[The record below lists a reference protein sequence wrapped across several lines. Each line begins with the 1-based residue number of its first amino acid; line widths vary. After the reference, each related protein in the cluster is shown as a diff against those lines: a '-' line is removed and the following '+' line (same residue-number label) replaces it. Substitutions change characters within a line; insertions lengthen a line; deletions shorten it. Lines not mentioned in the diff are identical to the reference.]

1 MFNRLSKAYYYVR
14 VTAVLRCK
22 PAIYIDTFRE
32 AVMLL
37 SINHTCDDV
46 DPREATIEVIRVCKE
61 QLGAE
66 KAQAGLLFTSYI
78 GTDYHRM
85 LRLINDA
92 FDDIKLIGCTTDSEM
107 SSAMGFS
114 EDSVSLTLFSS
125 DEIEFATAVA
135 TNIQDNSEA
144 SFKDAFSACS
154 AQLEQKPVC
163 GLVFP
168 DGLTSIG
175 IPLDKIIRTSFGE
188 LFPFL
193 GGTAGDHYELKQT
206 YQFFGTE
213 VYSDAAPILLF
224 AGPLE
229 LSYRIVSGWSPIGN
243 YATVDKF
250 EGNRVYKIGGVT
262 AQQFY
267 ERYFGPYQQAF
278 TDFPLALYREE
289 EEDFVLRTPL
299 GVDEKDGSMVFIGNF
314 FRDSKVRLT
323 TILREDAI
331 EAADRANRELLE
343 EIDGRAD
350 VVLSF
355 SCAVRRHFLGSR
367 SFEES
372 KRLRDNL
379 EVPFSGFYSY
389 GEIGPFGM
397 GKPTRFHTNTY
408 LALAMRTP
416 HS

>member
-1 MFNRLSKAYYYVR
+1 MF
-14 VTAVLRCK
+14 
-22 PAIYIDTFRE
+22 
-32 AVMLL
+32 L
-37 SINHTCDDV
+37 SINHTSDDV
-46 DPREATIEVIRVCKE
+46 DPLDATTEVIRVCKGKLDG
-61 QLGAE
+61 QQ
-66 KAQAGLLFTSYI
+66 AQAGLLFTSYM
-78 GTDYHRM
+78 GADYHRM
-85 LRLINDA
+85 LSLIDDA
-92 FDDIKLIGCTTDSEM
+92 FDGLKLIGCTTDSEI

-114 EDSVSLTLFSS
+114 EDSVSLTLFAS

-135 TNIQDNSEA
+135 TNIKDHSEA
-144 SFKDAFSACS
+144 SFKEAFSHCS
-154 AQLEQKPVC
+154 AQLSEKPVC

-193 GGTAGDHYELKQT
+193 GGTAGDHYQLKQT

-213 VYSDAAPILLF
+213 VYSDAAPVLLF

-229 LSYRIVSGWSPIGN
+229 LFYRIVSGWTPIGN
-243 YATVDKF
+243 YAAVEEF
-250 EGNRVYKIGGVT
+250 EGNKVYRIGGVT

-267 ERYFGPYQQAF
+267 EHYFGPYQQAF

-289 EEDFVLRTPL
+289 EGEFVLRTPMS
-299 GVDEKDGSMVFIGNF
+299 VDEKDGSMIFIGNF
-314 FRDSKVRLT
+314 FKNSKVRLT
-323 TILREDAI
+323 TILRDDAI
-331 EAADRANRELLE
+331 KAADRANGELLE
-343 EIDGRAD
+343 EIDGHAD

-379 EVPFSGFYSY
+379 TIPFSGFYSY

-408 LALAMRTP
+408 LALAMRVP
-416 HS
+416 AR